1 MGSLNILDLQDFTFQ
16 MRKENTYI
24 GILLRGSRSTE
35 TADKNSDY
43 DLLVIVDRDVYAIGY
58 EYSKTGIVAHY
69 NILSLNHL
77 YSQCNR
83 AYELWERAFF
93 SYYSK
98 IVVIDEVD
106 DRLSNFISSLE
117 KDIDLREYPESN
129 YTSHMKN
136 RKIQN
141 EIERI
146 REKNLIFSSDI
157 YDRVYVDKV
166 LVNIFERYAGE
177 CYYDRYLDH
186 RWREKAKRRLYDTE
200 YAVKNGAWIF
210 PDMEFVELWEKIYS
224 ERTIQNFDAL
234 VDYIWSKVEKKPKL
248 KRIYAY
254 WE

>member
-1 MGSLNILDLQDFTFQ
+1 MLDITDIRKFIDQ
-16 MRKENTYI
+16 MRNEEGYV
-24 GILLRGSRSTE
+24 GILLWGSRSTG
-35 TADKNSDY
+35 TADTDSDY
-43 DLLVIVDRDVYAIGY
+43 DLLVIVDREIYATGY
-58 EYSKTGIVAHY
+58 EYSKTGVIAHY

-77 YSQCNR
+77 YIQCNR
-83 AYELWERAFF
+83 AYELWQRAFF

-98 IVVIDEVD
+98 IVVVDEVD
-106 DRLSNFISSLE
+106 DRLSSFISSLE

-146 REKNLIFSSDI
+146 RNKNLISSSDI
-157 YDRVYVDKV
+157 YDRVYIDKV

-186 RWREKAKRRLYDTE
+186 RWRGKAQRRLYDTE

-210 PDMEFVELWEKIYS
+210 PDMKFVELWEKIYS

-254 WE
+254 GEW

>member
-1 MGSLNILDLQDFTFQ
+1 MLDITDIREFIDQ
-16 MRKENTYI
+16 MRNEEGYV
-24 GILLRGSRSTE
+24 GILLWGSRSTE
-35 TADKNSDY
+35 TADTDSDY
-43 DLLVIVDRDVYAIGY
+43 DLLVIVDREVYATGY
-58 EYSKTGIVAHY
+58 EYSKTGVIAHY

-77 YSQCNR
+77 YIQCNR
-83 AYELWERAFF
+83 AYELWQRAFF

-98 IVVIDEVD
+98 IVVVDEVD
-106 DRLSNFISSLE
+106 DRLSSFISSLE
-117 KDIDLREYPESN
+117 KDIDLREYPEST
-129 YTSHMKN
+129 YTSHMRN

-146 REKNLIFSSDI
+146 RNKNLISSSDI
-157 YDRVYVDKV
+157 YDRVYIDKV

-186 RWREKAKRRLYDTE
+186 RWRGKAQRRLYDTE

-210 PDMEFVELWEKIYS
+210 PDMKFVELWEKIYS

-234 VDYIWSKVEKKPKL
+234 IDYIWSKVEKKPKL

-254 WE
+254 GE

>member
-1 MGSLNILDLQDFTFQ
+1 MLDITDIREFIDQ
-16 MRKENTYI
+16 MRNEEGYV
-24 GILLRGSRSTE
+24 GILLWGSRSTG
-35 TADKNSDY
+35 TADTDSDY
-43 DLLVIVDRDVYAIGY
+43 DLLVIVDREIYATGY
-58 EYSKTGIVAHY
+58 EYSKTGVIAHY

-77 YSQCNR
+77 YIQCNR
-83 AYELWERAFF
+83 AYELWQRAFF

-98 IVVIDEVD
+98 IVVVDEVD
-106 DRLSNFISSLE
+106 DRLSSFISSLE

-146 REKNLIFSSDI
+146 RNKNLISSSDI
-157 YDRVYVDKV
+157 YDRVYIDKV

-186 RWREKAKRRLYDTE
+186 RWRGKAQRRLYDTE

-210 PDMEFVELWEKIYS
+210 PDMKFVELWEKIYS
-224 ERTIQNFDAL
+224 ERTIQNFDTL
-234 VDYIWSKVEKKPKL
+234 IDYIWSKVEKKPKL

-254 WE
+254 GE

>member
-1 MGSLNILDLQDFTFQ
+1 MLDITDIREFIDQ
-16 MRKENTYI
+16 MRNEEGYV
-24 GILLRGSRSTE
+24 GILLWGSRSTG
-35 TADKNSDY
+35 TADTDSDY
-43 DLLVIVDRDVYAIGY
+43 DLLVIVDREIYATGY
-58 EYSKTGIVAHY
+58 EYSKTGVIAHY
-69 NILSLNHL
+69 NIRSLNHL
-77 YSQCNR
+77 YIQCNR
-83 AYELWERAFF
+83 AYELWQRAFF

-98 IVVIDEVD
+98 IVVVDEVD
-106 DRLSNFISSLE
+106 DRLSSFISSLE

-136 RKIQN
+136 REIQN

-146 REKNLIFSSDI
+146 RNKNLISSSDI
-157 YDRVYVDKV
+157 YDRVYIDKV

-186 RWREKAKRRLYDTE
+186 RWRGKAQRRLYDTE

-210 PDMEFVELWEKIYS
+210 PDMKFVELWEKIYS

-254 WE
+254 GE

>member
-1 MGSLNILDLQDFTFQ
+1 MLDITDIREFIDQ
-16 MRKENTYI
+16 MRNEEGYV
-24 GILLRGSRSTE
+24 GILLWGSRSTE
-35 TADKNSDY
+35 TADTDSDY
-43 DLLVIVDRDVYAIGY
+43 DLLVIVDREVYATGY
-58 EYSKTGIVAHY
+58 EYSKTGVIAHY

-77 YSQCNR
+77 YIQCNR
-83 AYELWERAFF
+83 AYELWQRAFF

-98 IVVIDEVD
+98 IIVVDEVD
-106 DRLSNFISSLE
+106 DRLSSFISSLE
-117 KDIDLREYPESN
+117 KDIDLREYPEST

-146 REKNLIFSSDI
+146 RNKNLISSSDI
-157 YDRVYVDKV
+157 YDRVYIDKV

-186 RWREKAKRRLYDTE
+186 RWRGKAQRRLYDTE

-210 PDMEFVELWEKIYS
+210 PDMKFVELWEKIYS

-234 VDYIWSKVEKKPKL
+234 IDYIWSKVEKKPKL

-254 WE
+254 GE

>member
-1 MGSLNILDLQDFTFQ
+1 MLDITDIREFIDQ
-16 MRKENTYI
+16 MRNEEGYV
-24 GILLRGSRSTE
+24 GILLWGSRSTE
-35 TADKNSDY
+35 TADTDSDY
-43 DLLVIVDRDVYAIGY
+43 DLLVIVDREVYATGY
-58 EYSKTGIVAHY
+58 EYSKTGVIAHY

-77 YSQCNR
+77 YIQCNR
-83 AYELWERAFF
+83 AYELWQRAFF

-98 IVVIDEVD
+98 IVVVDEVD
-106 DRLSNFISSLE
+106 DRLSSFISSLE
-117 KDIDLREYPESN
+117 KDIDLREYPEST

-146 REKNLIFSSDI
+146 RNKNLISSSDI
-157 YDRVYVDKV
+157 YDRVYIDKV

-186 RWREKAKRRLYDTE
+186 RWRGKAQRRLYDTE

-210 PDMEFVELWEKIYS
+210 PDMKFVELWEKIYS

-234 VDYIWSKVEKKPKL
+234 IDYIWSKVEKKPKL

-254 WE
+254 GE

>member
-1 MGSLNILDLQDFTFQ
+1 MLDITDIREFIDQ
-16 MRKENTYI
+16 MRNEEGYV
-24 GILLRGSRSTE
+24 GILLWGSRSTG
-35 TADKNSDY
+35 TADTDSDY
-43 DLLVIVDRDVYAIGY
+43 DLLVIVDREIYATGY
-58 EYSKTGIVAHY
+58 EYSKTGVIAHY

-77 YSQCNR
+77 YIQCNR
-83 AYELWERAFF
+83 AYELWQRAFF

-98 IVVIDEVD
+98 IVVVDEVD
-106 DRLSNFISSLE
+106 DRLSSFISSLE

-146 REKNLIFSSDI
+146 RNKNLISSSDI
-157 YDRVYVDKV
+157 YDRVYIDKV

-186 RWREKAKRRLYDTE
+186 RWRGKAQRRLYDTE

-210 PDMEFVELWEKIYS
+210 PDMKFVELWEKIYS

-254 WE
+254 GE

>member
-1 MGSLNILDLQDFTFQ
+1 MLDITDIREFIDQ
-16 MRKENTYI
+16 MRNEEGYV
-24 GILLRGSRSTE
+24 GILLWGSRSTE
-35 TADKNSDY
+35 TADTDSDY
-43 DLLVIVDRDVYAIGY
+43 DLLVIVDREVYATGY
-58 EYSKTGIVAHY
+58 EYSKTGVIAHY

-77 YSQCNR
+77 YIQCNR
-83 AYELWERAFF
+83 AYELWQRAFF

-98 IVVIDEVD
+98 IVVVDEVD
-106 DRLSNFISSLE
+106 DRLSSFISSLE
-117 KDIDLREYPESN
+117 KDIDLREYPEST

-146 REKNLIFSSDI
+146 RNKNLISSSDI
-157 YDRVYVDKV
+157 YDRVYIDKV

-186 RWREKAKRRLYDTE
+186 RWRGKAQRRLYDTE

-210 PDMEFVELWEKIYS
+210 PDMKFVELWEKIYS

-234 VDYIWSKVEKKPKL
+234 IDYIWSKIEKKPKL

-254 WE
+254 GE

>member
-1 MGSLNILDLQDFTFQ
+1 MLESFYGDLVR
-16 MRKENTYI
+16 RK
-24 GILLRGSRSTE
+24 LLIRTH
-35 TADKNSDY
+35 DY
-43 DLLVIVDRDVYAIGY
+43 DLLVIVDREVYATGY
-58 EYSKTGIVAHY
+58 EYSKTGVIAHY

-77 YSQCNR
+77 YIQCNR
-83 AYELWERAFF
+83 AYELWQRAFF

-98 IVVIDEVD
+98 IVVVDEVD

-117 KDIDLREYPESN
+117 KDIDLREYPESK

-146 REKNLIFSSDI
+146 RNKNLISSSDI
-157 YDRVYVDKV
+157 YDRVYIDKV

-186 RWREKAKRRLYDTE
+186 RWRGKAQRRLYDTE

-210 PDMEFVELWEKIYS
+210 PDMKFVELWEKIYS
-224 ERTIQNFDAL
+224 ERTIQNFDTL
-234 VDYIWSKVEKKPKL
+234 IDYIWSKVEKKPKL

-254 WE
+254 GEW